1 MTTQDTAE
9 EAMTDPTTGPTPLDL
24 TTNSADIVAIAWPTG
39 RPIYP
44 YTWEE
49 IAEGVDLY
57 TQAMK
62 AHTTTTRGGYREQ

>member
-1 MTTQDTAE
+1 MTTQYTAD
-9 EAMTDPTTGPTPLDL
+9 EAMTNPTPLDP

-44 YTWEE
+44 YTREE

-57 TQAMK
+57 TQALK
-62 AHTTTTRGGYREQ
+62 AHITTTRGGLREK